1 VCEVETVARG
11 RAFGRQ
17 LTTAQRK
24 AIEDRAVKAATEHF
38 ETEGWFVDDVGLY
51 EQLTSTGSSVGQR
64 RSSSTRLAVQEP
76 PQALVTFLEWSG

>member
-24 AIEDRAVKAATEHF
+24 AIEDHAVKPATEHF
-38 ETEGWFVDDVGLY
+38 ETEGC
-51 EQLTSTGSSVGQR
+51 
-64 RSSSTRLAVQEP
+64 SSTTSAF
-76 PQALVTFLEWSG
+76 TSS

>member
-1 VCEVETVARG
+1 VCEVETVARTRVRQATHH
-11 RAFGRQ
+11 RA
-17 LTTAQRK
+17 RK

-51 EQLTSTGSSVGQR
+51 EQLTSAGSSVGQS

-76 PQALVTFLEWSG
+76 PQALVTFLEWAG